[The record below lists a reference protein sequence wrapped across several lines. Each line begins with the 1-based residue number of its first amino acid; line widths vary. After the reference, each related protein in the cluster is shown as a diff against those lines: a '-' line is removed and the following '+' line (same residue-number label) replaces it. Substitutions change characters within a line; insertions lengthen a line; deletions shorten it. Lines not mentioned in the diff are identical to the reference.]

1 MLKVTFTGNLLA
13 DPEIN
18 HADNTRGTEY
28 VKIRVALNKKKG
40 ETKLFA
46 VADVTIFKFTQE
58 ANERLRTGGRVL
70 IVGDAFPDFYEQKDG
85 TIVAKIDV
93 VADAWEDLSPR
104 EGAGQGQPQDQAQ
117 SQQGNGNGRRPQQQ
131 NGTGRSATSNTRS
144 ASATTRSASTNGRT
158 GAGYGQRRPA
168 RQF

>member
-70 IVGDAFPDFYEQKDG
+70 IVGDAFPDFYEQRDG
-85 TIVAKIDV
+85 SIVAKLDV

-104 EGAGQGQPQDQAQ
+104 EGNGR
-117 SQQGNGNGRRPQQQ
+117 SQTSGQGNGHAQGNGGHARRPAQQPAG
-131 NGTGRSATSNTRS
+131 NARSYGNDRGGDRAERTSGGS
-144 ASATTRSASTNGRT
+144 S
-158 GAGYGQRRPA
+158 RRPA
-168 RQF
+168 RSY